1 MSKDRDSWAGVWR
14 RPLVG
19 LVEWWSGGS
28 RCRPGGAANER
39 PRRVQIKLSDHM
51 AADKIRSGGAAGR
64 WRPGEPCSHN
74 AGASPRP
81 TTSANAHTI
90 FTLAP
95 FSPNLPRPPHFS
107 LFVCRD
113 LCQAAAVGES
123 AACIEHALVAEC
135 ISPHATLA
143 VKPATTA
150 LGLAAPRLEDDA
162 VSFVSAA
169 VPLLYAASSLSAYV
183 PTFLSCISR
192 ILT

>member
-1 MSKDRDSWAGVWR
+1 MSRDRDSWAGVWR

-51 AADKIRSGGAAGR
+51 AADKIRSGGAAGH

-95 FSPNLPRPPHFS
+95 FSPNLPRPPHFL
-107 LFVCRD
+107 LFACRD

-123 AACIEHALVAEC
+123 AACIEHALVTEC

-143 VKPATTA
+143 VEARHHSTGPSCTSAGRRRRFFCFCGNSSP
-150 LGLAAPRLEDDA
+150 LRRFFLERPCPDI
-162 VSFVSAA
+162 
-169 VPLLYAASSLSAYV
+169 PLVY
-183 PTFLSCISR
+183 
-192 ILT
+192 